1 MTRAMIIATIWIPRR
16 NNARSAGAALAIALF
31 ALLLSVTTKTAHAEK
46 IYSIGSLN
54 TADQFI
60 TAFEG
65 FRARMAELGYRDGKD
80 VRYQYYNSRGNA
92 ESLRTIARK
101 LVQDKV
107 DMIVTSSTTGTVV
120 AAKATEGTQIPV
132 VFLSSGNPQ
141 VLVKS
146 FASSGNNLAGISSAS
161 LELMGRRLELLKELA
176 PRSKRIALPLD
187 TKNVNYK
194 ANLSE
199 TREAA
204 GKLNLIVTELPV
216 ASVEDLV
223 KTSGAINR
231 KSYDAIFSSADSVI
245 TEGIDSLVSQ
255 AAKEKL
261 PLITSLL
268 VNVQRGCLAT
278 YAADYNALGKQGAVL
293 AHKIFKGAKPAD
305 LPIELPHKINLALN
319 LTAANAIG
327 LNIPKEIILRADVV
341 FE

>member
-1 MTRAMIIATIWIPRR
+1 MVFCLVPRR
-16 NNARSAGAALAIALF
+16 
-31 ALLLSVTTKTAHAEK
+31 VQAEK
-46 IYSIGSLN
+46 VYSIGSLN

-65 FRARMAELGYRDGKD
+65 FRERMSEMGYRDGKN
-80 VRYQYYNSRGNA
+80 VRYQYYNARGNA
-92 ESLRTIARK
+92 ELLRTIARK

-120 AAKATEGTQIPV
+120 AVKATEGTQIPV
-132 VFLSSGNPQ
+132 LFLSSGNPQ
-141 VLVKS
+141 ALVKS
-146 FASSGNNLAGISSAS
+146 FASSETNLAGISSAS

-204 GKLNLIVTELPV
+204 QKLNLSVVELPV
-216 ASVEDLV
+216 TSVEDLR
-223 KTSGAINR
+223 KTAVAIHR

-245 TEGIDSLVSQ
+245 TEGIDALVGQ
-255 AAKEKL
+255 AIKEKL
-261 PLITSLL
+261 PLMTSLL

-293 AHKIFKGAKPAD
+293 AHKILKGAKPAD
-305 LPIELPHKINLALN
+305 LPIELPHKVNLVLN
-319 LTAANAIG
+319 LTTAKFIG
-327 LNIPKEIILRADVV
+327 LSIPKEIILRADVV

>member
-1 MTRAMIIATIWIPRR
+1 MRAF
-16 NNARSAGAALAIALF
+16 AAVFCASFVVLAPLRAF
-31 ALLLSVTTKTAHAEK
+31 AEK

-65 FRARMAELGYRDGKD
+65 FRERMAETGYYDGKN

-92 ESLRTIARK
+92 DLLRTIARK
-101 LVQDKV
+101 LVQEKV

-132 VFLSSGNPQ
+132 LFLSSGNPQ

-146 FASSGNNLAGISSAS
+146 FVSSGTNLAGISSAS
-161 LELMGRRLELLKELA
+161 LELMGRRLELLRELA
-176 PRSKRIALPLD
+176 PQAKRIALPLD
-187 TKNVNYK
+187 RKNVNYK
-194 ANLSE
+194 ANLAE
-199 TREAA
+199 ILEAA
-204 GKLNLIVTELPV
+204 GKLNLSVSELPI
-216 ASVEDLV
+216 ASVEELV
-223 KTSGAINR
+223 KTSSSINR
-231 KSYDAIFSSADSVI
+231 KTYDAIFSSADSVI
-245 TEGIDSLVSQ
+245 TEGIDSLVNQ

-278 YAADYNALGKQGAVL
+278 YAADYRALGKQGAVL

-305 LPIELPHKINLALN
+305 LPIELPHKINLVLN
-319 LTAANAIG
+319 TNAAKTIG
-327 LNIPKEIILRADVV
+327 LTVPKALLLRADVI

>member
-1 MTRAMIIATIWIPRR
+1 MRAF
-16 NNARSAGAALAIALF
+16 AAVFCASFIVLAPLRAF
-31 ALLLSVTTKTAHAEK
+31 AEK

-65 FRARMAELGYRDGKD
+65 FRERMAETGYHDGKN

-92 ESLRTIARK
+92 DLLRTIARK
-101 LVQDKV
+101 LVQEKV

-132 VFLSSGNPQ
+132 LFLSSGNPQ

-146 FASSGNNLAGISSAS
+146 FVSSGTNLAGISSAS
-161 LELMGRRLELLKELA
+161 LELMGRRLELLRELA
-176 PRSKRIALPLD
+176 PQAKRIALPLD
-187 TKNVNYK
+187 RKNVNYK
-194 ANLSE
+194 ANLAE
-199 TREAA
+199 ILEAA
-204 GKLNLIVTELPV
+204 GKLNLSVSELPV
-216 ASVEDLV
+216 ASVEELV
-223 KTSGAINR
+223 KTSSSINR
-231 KSYDAIFSSADSVI
+231 KTYDAIFSSADSVI
-245 TEGIDSLVSQ
+245 TEGIDSLVNQ

-278 YAADYNALGKQGAVL
+278 YAADYRALGKQGAVL

-305 LPIELPHKINLALN
+305 LPIELPHKINLVLN
-319 LTAANAIG
+319 TNAAKNIG
-327 LNIPKEIILRADVV
+327 LTVPKALLLRADVI

>member
-1 MTRAMIIATIWIPRR
+1 MRAF
-16 NNARSAGAALAIALF
+16 AAVFCASFVVLAPLRAF
-31 ALLLSVTTKTAHAEK
+31 AEK

-65 FRARMAELGYRDGKD
+65 FRERMAETGYYDGKN

-92 ESLRTIARK
+92 DLLRTIARK
-101 LVQDKV
+101 LVQEKV

-132 VFLSSGNPQ
+132 LFLSSGNPQ

-146 FASSGNNLAGISSAS
+146 FVSSGTNLAGISSAS
-161 LELMGRRLELLKELA
+161 LELMGRRLELLRELA
-176 PRSKRIALPLD
+176 PQAKRIALPLD
-187 TKNVNYK
+187 RKNVNYK
-194 ANLSE
+194 ANLAE
-199 TREAA
+199 ILEAA
-204 GKLNLIVTELPV
+204 GKLNLSVSELPV
-216 ASVEDLV
+216 ASVEELV
-223 KTSGAINR
+223 KTSSSINR
-231 KSYDAIFSSADSVI
+231 KTYDAIFSSADSVI
-245 TEGIDSLVSQ
+245 TEGIDSLVNQ

-278 YAADYNALGKQGAVL
+278 YAADYRALGKQGAVL
-293 AHKIFKGAKPAD
+293 AHKVFKGAKPAD
-305 LPIELPHKINLALN
+305 LPIELPHKINLVLN
-319 LTAANAIG
+319 TNAAKTIG
-327 LNIPKEIILRADVV
+327 LTVPKALLLRADVI

>member
-1 MTRAMIIATIWIPRR
+1 MRAF
-16 NNARSAGAALAIALF
+16 AAVFCASFVVLAPLRAF
-31 ALLLSVTTKTAHAEK
+31 AEK

-65 FRARMAELGYRDGKD
+65 FRERMAETGYYDGKN

-92 ESLRTIARK
+92 DLLRTIARK
-101 LVQDKV
+101 LVQEKV

-132 VFLSSGNPQ
+132 LFLSSGNPQ

-146 FASSGNNLAGISSAS
+146 FVSSGTNLAGISSAS
-161 LELMGRRLELLKELA
+161 LELMGRRLELLRELA
-176 PRSKRIALPLD
+176 PQAKRIALPLD
-187 TKNVNYK
+187 RKNVNYK
-194 ANLSE
+194 ANLAE
-199 TREAA
+199 ILEAA
-204 GKLNLIVTELPV
+204 GKLNLSVSELPV
-216 ASVEDLV
+216 ASVEELV
-223 KTSGAINR
+223 KTSSSINR
-231 KSYDAIFSSADSVI
+231 KTYDAIFSSADSVI
-245 TEGIDSLVSQ
+245 TEGIDSLVNQ

-278 YAADYNALGKQGAVL
+278 YAADYRALGKQGAVL

-305 LPIELPHKINLALN
+305 LPIELPHKINLVLN
-319 LTAANAIG
+319 TNAAKTIG
-327 LNIPKEIILRADVV
+327 LTVPKALLLRADVI

>member
-1 MTRAMIIATIWIPRR
+1 MTTETGSAKLETCGAKNFSRAMRAF
-16 NNARSAGAALAIALF
+16 AAAFCASFVVLAPLRAF
-31 ALLLSVTTKTAHAEK
+31 AEK

-65 FRARMAELGYRDGKD
+65 FRERMAETGYHDGKN
-80 VRYQYYNSRGNA
+80 VRYQYYNSRGKA
-92 ESLRTIARK
+92 ELLRTIARK
-101 LVQDKV
+101 LVQEKV

-120 AAKATEGTQIPV
+120 AAEATEGTQIPV
-132 VFLSSGNPQ
+132 LFLSSGNPHA
-141 VLVKS
+141 LVKS
-146 FASSGNNLAGISSAS
+146 FVSSGTNLAGISSAS
-161 LELMGRRLELLKELA
+161 LELMGRRLELLRELA

-187 TKNVNYK
+187 RKNVNYK
-194 ANLSE
+194 ANLAE
-199 TREAA
+199 TLEAA
-204 GKLNLIVTELPV
+204 GKLNLIVSELPV
-216 ASVEDLV
+216 ASVEELA
-223 KTSGAINR
+223 KTSGSINR
-231 KSYDAIFSSADSVI
+231 RTYDAIFSSADSVI
-245 TEGIDSLVSQ
+245 TEGIDSLINQ

-278 YAADYNALGKQGAVL
+278 YAADYRALGKQGAVL

-319 LTAANAIG
+319 MTTAKTIG
-327 LNIPKEIILRADVV
+327 LSVPKALLLRADVI